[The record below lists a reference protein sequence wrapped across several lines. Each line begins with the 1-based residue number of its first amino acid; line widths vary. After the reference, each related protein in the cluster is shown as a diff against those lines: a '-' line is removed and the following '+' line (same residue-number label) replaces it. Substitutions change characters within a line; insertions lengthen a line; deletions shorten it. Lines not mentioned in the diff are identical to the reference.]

1 VLAITKVKN
10 TFGWSDEIKV
20 EDDFGVW
27 IGELP
32 AYLRVEGVD
41 TLPTSSENINA
52 DAKVSIQDIASY
64 QVLQNNCVMCHVW
77 FV

>member
-1 VLAITKVKN
+1 MLAITKVKS

-20 EDDFGVW
+20 EDNFGVW

-41 TLPTSSENINA
+41 TLSTSENINA
-52 DAKVSIQDIASY
+52 DAKLPIQDIASY
-64 QVLQNNCVMCHVW
+64 QVPQKI
-77 FV
+77 